1 MERYYMTGAQLGVI
15 KGILNPNGDLKY
27 IVEEINKILK
37 EIEENQFI
45 GNITKEGE
53 KIIIAG

>member
-27 IVEEINKILK
+27 IVEEINKILRTC
-37 EIEENQFI
+37 ERDLR
-45 GNITKEGE
+45 
-53 KIIIAG
+53 